1 MIKIEYARISR
12 EFVAAWIF
20 IHKIKKED
28 LTLVKTSK
36 TEDTLPLNHIILFV
50 SDLFKYSYSMKI
62 QVKWE
67 TVITMYCNDV
77 S

>member
-36 TEDTLPLNHIILFV
+36 TEIYRVGNKKIAQNLGLNHSRAFL
-50 SDLFKYSYSMKI
+50 K
-62 QVKWE
+62 
-67 TVITMYCNDV
+67 
-77 S
+77 